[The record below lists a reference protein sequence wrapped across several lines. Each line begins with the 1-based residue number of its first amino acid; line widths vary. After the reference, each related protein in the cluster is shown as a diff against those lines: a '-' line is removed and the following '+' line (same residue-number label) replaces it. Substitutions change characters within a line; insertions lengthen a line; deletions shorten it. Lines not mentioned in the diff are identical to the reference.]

1 MLGKPSRRTRKRLEE
16 NGRRAPATVVSIAE
30 RGMAV
35 TNGAEGVVSN
45 TELMLKTTLR
55 VEPPGEPAF
64 EVTKRIR
71 YPQLSVPSAGMRVNV
86 LFDPD
91 DHDEVIIDS
100 SVTGA
105 GPVKDVGALLGAV
118 QAAQQQNAGDP
129 MAMAAAVRASLAAQG
144 ITAAVSTSSQ
154 ELPMTFGAPSPEA
167 DRLSQLE
174 KLGKLHEQGILTDAE
189 FQAEKQKILGS

>member
-35 TNGAEGVVSN
+35 TNGAEGVISN
-45 TELMLKTTLR
+45 TELLLKTTLR
-55 VEPPGEPAF
+55 VEPPGESAF

-71 YPQLSVPSAGMRVNV
+71 YPQLSVPAAGMRVNV
-86 LFDPD
+86 LYDPD

-100 SVTGA
+100 SAAGA
-105 GPVKDVGALLGAV
+105 GPVQDVGALLGAV
-118 QAAQQQNAGDP
+118 QAAQQQSAGDP
-129 MAMAAAVRASLAAQG
+129 AAMAAAIRSSLAAQG

-167 DRLSQLE
+167 DRLGQLE
-174 KLGKLHEQGILTDAE
+174 KLGKLHEQGILTDEE